1 MVVEDNEVNRMIA
14 REILGSLGL
23 KVVEATDGREAID
36 MLSRA
41 PVDLVLM
48 DCQMPVMNGY
58 EATKIIR
65 SRETT
70 ARSRRLPI
78 VALTADAFD
87 DDAAKAEKAG
97 MDAHLAKPY
106 TRDGL
111 REVLMLVAL
120 GRARAM
126 PIP

>member
-14 REILGSLGL
+14 REILGSFGL
-23 KVVEATDGREAID
+23 HVVEATDGAEAID
-36 MLSRA
+36 VLSRE

-65 SRETT
+65 HREAT
-70 ARSRRLPI
+70 ARSRRMPI

-87 DDAAKAEKAG
+87 DDAAKAKIAG

-106 TRDGL
+106 TRDGFKG
-111 REVLMLVAL
+111 VLMHVAV
-120 GRARAM
+120 ASSC
-126 PIP
+126 